1 MGKLILKSSRLHSLN
16 DSENVELGDFH
27 FDIKQFKVPTA
38 MLVQKTVLLLELKR
52 KESKWRA
59 S

>member
-1 MGKLILKSSRLHSLN
+1 MEKLILKSSKLHSLN

-38 MLVQKTVLLLELKR
+38 MLVQKDGFATQLKKKR
-52 KESKWRA
+52 I
-59 S
+59 

>member
-38 MLVQKTVLLLELKR
+38 MLVQKDGFATRIEKKR
-52 KESKWRA
+52 I
-59 S
+59 

>member
-1 MGKLILKSSRLHSLN
+1 MEKLILKSSILHSLN

-38 MLVQKTVLLLELKR
+38 MLVQKDGFATRIEKR
-52 KESKWRA
+52 KESKW
-59 S
+59 